1 MIATS
6 PAAPLCERDGCANP
20 AIGKVRYGVLLA
32 DIENVLEAS
41 GPAIF
46 SDKRFLCATHYDET
60 RQEYVFVRVAPIA
73 NK

>member
-6 PAAPLCERDGCANP
+6 PATPTCERAGCDRP
-20 AIGKVRYGVLLA
+20 AIGKVRYGVLHA

-46 SDKRFLCATHYDET
+46 SDKRYLCSSHYDET
-60 RQEYVFVRVAPIA
+60 RKDYVFVRVAPIQV
-73 NK
+73 K

>member
-6 PAAPLCERDGCANP
+6 PAAPTCERDGCQEL
-20 AIGKVRYGVLLA
+20 AIGKVRYGVLHA

-46 SDKRFLCATHYDET
+46 SDKRYLCATHYDQT
-60 RQEYVFVRVAPIA
+60 RKEYVFVRVAPVS

>member
-6 PAAPLCERDGCANP
+6 PAAPPCERAGCAEP
-20 AIGKVRYGVLLA
+20 AIGKVRYGVLHA
-32 DIENVLEAS
+32 DLENIQEAK

-46 SDKRFLCATHYDET
+46 SDKRFLCASHYNET
-60 RQEYVFVRVAPIA
+60 RQEYVFVRVAPL